1 MLASCKITPS
11 LKMKILYINTLYSPY
26 IEGGAEISLKLIVEG
41 MKSLGNQVAVLCLFP
56 GKGMEEDEVNGVKV
70 YRAGLQ
76 NFYWPYHKKRQGKAL
91 RFAWHLR
98 DRYNPS
104 MMREVA
110 KVLEKEKPDVVSCH
124 NLAGWS
130 VGVWDEIYNR
140 KIPIVQV
147 LHDMYLLCANSN
159 MFKGDLPCNN
169 QCLRCRILRYTHKE
183 KSTKVSAVVGISK
196 SILTKFTDFGYF
208 PNASKYVI
216 HNTRS
221 IPLPPAK
228 KKRGKGDV
236 LKIGYLGTL
245 SKIKGIEWLI
255 EQFQS
260 LDINATLVIAG
271 KGKKDY
277 EEKLKSLAHHKNIT
291 FLGYVKSS
299 DFYPLIDVLVVP
311 SLWEEP
317 LGMVA
322 IEGLA
327 NNLPVIANNSG
338 GLKETVI
345 DGKNGILCHASTP
358 DTLGEAIKRL
368 YHGVDFYNELAALAR
383 PSVSEILSRERMIE
397 QYGSVMEAIQN
408 TKSS

>member
-1 MLASCKITPS
+1 
-11 LKMKILYINTLYSPY
+11 MKILYINTLYSPY

-41 MKSLGNQVAVLCLFP
+41 MKSLGNQVAVLSLFP
-56 GKGMEEDEVNGVKV
+56 GKGMEEEEVNGIKV

-76 NFYWPYHKKRQGKAL
+76 NFYWPYHKKRPGKYL

-104 MMREVA
+104 MMREVV
-110 KVLEKEKPDVVSCH
+110 KVLEKENPDVVSCH

-130 VGVWDEIYNR
+130 VGVWDEIHNR
-140 KIPIVQV
+140 DIPIVQV

-159 MFKGDLPCNN
+159 MFKGDLPCDT
-169 QCLRCRILRYTHKE
+169 QCLSCRILRFPHKE
-183 KSTKVSAVVGISK
+183 KSNKISAVVGISK
-196 SILTKFTDFGYF
+196 SILNRFTEFNYF
-208 PNASKYVI
+208 SNATKYVI

-228 KKRGKGDV
+228 KKRERGDV

-255 EQFQS
+255 DQFQS

-277 EEKLKSLAHHKNIT
+277 EQKLKSLAHHKNIT

-345 DGKNGILCHASTP
+345 DGKNGILCYASTP
-358 DTLGEAIKRL
+358 DSLGDAIKRL
-368 YHGVDFYNELAALAR
+368 YHDVDLYNKLAALAR

-397 QYGSVMEAIQN
+397 QYRSVMDAIYI